1 MGRHVC
7 LPGFPSDRR
16 LEIELHRSAFVR
28 LLRRLLN
35 PPSMLISARTWIA
48 IIHSHVA
55 ILLRN
60 HELDL
65 REETPNLRTD
75 GMAVAHHVF
84 EAFFPEAFR

>member
-1 MGRHVC
+1 MHC
-7 LPGFPSDRR
+7 
-16 LEIELHRSAFVR
+16 SAFVR

-35 PPSMLISARTWIA
+35 PPSMLISARAWIA
-48 IIHSHVA
+48 VIHGLVA

-60 HELDL
+60 HKLDL

-84 EAFFPEAFR
+84 EAFFLEAFR